1 MKVVNLGSLNIDYVY
16 RVDAFIRP
24 GETKP
29 ARQREIFCGGKGLNQ
44 SIACA
49 KAGLDVYH
57 AGFVGKEGH
66 FLVEKM
72 RESGV
77 KTEFVR
83 EVDDCCGHAIIQ
95 VNDDGQNCI
104 LLYPGTNAMLTADFV
119 DEVLD
124 HFEPGDVVLLQ
135 NETNMVGQIMVKAVE
150 RGLRVAFNAAPF
162 TEAVKSYPIV
172 KTHWLFVNEIE
183 GGALSGETKYSSVA
197 EKLRGMYPETDI
209 VLTLGSEGSIY
220 TGQQGSFHSPAQRV
234 VPVDTTAAGDTFT
247 GFYLMGALNGQ
258 KPEQSLDLAT
268 MASAVA
274 VTHPGAADSIPSMET
289 VKRLL
294 AQS

>member
-1 MKVVNLGSLNIDYVY
+1 MKVVNFGSLNIDFVY

-57 AGFVGKEGH
+57 AGFVGKEGR

-77 KTEFVR
+77 NTDFVR
-83 EVDDCCGHAIIQ
+83 EVDACCGHAIIQ

-104 LLYPGTNAMLTADFV
+104 LLYPGTNAMLTADFI

-135 NETNMVGQIMVKAVE
+135 NETNMVGVIMEKAVE
-150 RGLRVAFNAAPF
+150 RGLRVAFNAAPL
-162 TEAVKSYPIV
+162 TETVKLYPIA
-172 KTHWLFVNEIE
+172 KTAWLFVNEIE
-183 GGALSGETKYSSVA
+183 GGALSGKTDYVSIA
-197 EKLRGMYPETDI
+197 DKLRGMYPETDI
-209 VLTLGSEGSIY
+209 VLTLGAEGSIY
-220 TGQQGSFHSPAQRV
+220 IGQQGSFHAPAKRV

-247 GFYLMGALNGQ
+247 GFYLKGALNGLNA
-258 KPEQSLDLAT
+258 EHSLGLAT

-274 VTHPGAADSIPSMET
+274 VTRPGAADSIPSMET

-294 AQS
+294 S